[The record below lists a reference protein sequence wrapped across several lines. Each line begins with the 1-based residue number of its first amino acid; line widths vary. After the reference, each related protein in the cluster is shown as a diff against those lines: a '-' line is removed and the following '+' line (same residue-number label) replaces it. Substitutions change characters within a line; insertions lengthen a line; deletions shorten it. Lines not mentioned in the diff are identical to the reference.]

1 MKHLLL
7 AVAATMAAI
16 VSCAPKGGTGTAATT
31 PADSDSILR
40 LNCMIEVT
48 PANRDSVIALS
59 KELVAASL
67 KDSGNLS
74 YDLMLSTTD
83 PSKMMILETW
93 ADQKSLDKHSAS
105 EHFTR
110 LVPQIQSL
118 AKMDVQV
125 YQMKPDL
132 SQAKDSIIRLNCFVK
147 TGAGQR
153 QAIIKLA
160 NALVKASLQD
170 PGNIGYDFMES
181 ATDSTQLMFVE
192 TWKNQ
197 PSLDKHSASAHYTT
211 IVPQIQKL
219 GQMTLQPFK
228 KAVE

>member
-125 YQMKPDL
+125 M
-132 SQAKDSIIRLNCFVK
+132 I
-147 TGAGQR
+147 QR
-153 QAIIKLA
+153 
-160 NALVKASLQD
+160 
-170 PGNIGYDFMES
+170 
-181 ATDSTQLMFVE
+181 
-192 TWKNQ
+192 KNR
-197 PSLDKHSASAHYTT
+197 KRVVC
-211 IVPQIQKL
+211 IC
-219 GQMTLQPFK
+219 
-228 KAVE
+228 